1 MRIAVLSDVHGNPIA
16 LDACLARLEGL
27 QVDECFFL
35 GDMVGYLPGERE
47 CLEGLE
53 SAGMHCQKGNHEA
66 MLLGTLPIDDEA
78 NDAYGLAAARS
89 RLSTSARARLQAW
102 PDSRSVDRGGRRI
115 LFVHGAPDD
124 HLGGYVY
131 PDSDLTGW
139 ERLPYDVVFMGHTH
153 RPFITRRDSVLI
165 ANAGSVGLPRDVGN
179 LASFAV
185 YDTETDAA
193 TCYRVEFDVDAV
205 IRRAGPALH
214 ATTRAC
220 LHRRSRQFVG
230 EVLA

>member
-16 LDACLARLEGL
+16 LDACLARLGAL

-35 GDMVGYLPGERE
+35 GDVVGYLPGEQE
-47 CLEGLE
+47 CLERLE
-53 SAGMHCQKGNHEA
+53 SAGFHCQKGNHEA
-66 MLLGTLPIDDEA
+66 MLLGTLPLDDEA
-78 NDAYGLAAARS
+78 DAVYGLAAARL
-89 RLSTSARARLQAW
+89 RLSDRARGRLQSW
-102 PDSRSVDRGGRRI
+102 PEACPVDRDGRRI

-124 HLGGYVY
+124 PLGGYVY
-131 PDSDLTGW
+131 PDSDLSGW
-139 ERLPYDVVFMGHTH
+139 ERLPHDVVFMGHTH
-153 RPFITRRDSVLI
+153 RPFVTRQGPVLI

-185 YDTETDAA
+185 YDTETGAA
-193 TCYRVEFDVDAV
+193 ACYRVEFDVDAV
-205 IRRAGPALH
+205 IRRAGSALH

-230 EVLA
+230 EVLG